1 MTSLIKRTIK
11 RIYYFLK
18 NRHKNVKLEKGVD
31 IGGFSTVFEGNNKI
45 LKNSF
50 VAGKIGFGTYICENC
65 FINAKIGRYCSV
77 ARDVKIVLGNH
88 PSKDFVSTH
97 PAFYSTKK
105 QAGFTYAK
113 SDLFAEKNFADGK
126 YPVVIGNDVWIGYG
140 VTILEGVT
148 IGDGAIVAAG
158 AVVTK
163 DVEPYSIVGGI
174 PAKEIRKRFSEDEIK
189 FLLELKWWDK
199 PQEWIKENA
208 EKFSDIKKLM
218 K

>member
-11 RIYYFLK
+11 RIYFFFK
-18 NRHKNVKLEKGVD
+18 NRGKNVKLEKGVD
-31 IGGFSTVFEGNNKI
+31 IGGFSTEFEGNNKI
-45 LKNSF
+45 LNNSF

-77 ARDVKIVLGNH
+77 AKDVKIVLGSH

-97 PAFYSTKK
+97 PSFYSTKK
-105 QAGFTYAK
+105 QGGFTYAET
-113 SDLFAEKNFADGK
+113 DLFDEKNFADGK

-148 IGDGAIVAAG
+148 VGDGAIIAAG

-163 DVEPYSIVGGI
+163 DVKPYSIVGGV

-199 PQEWIKENA
+199 PQDWIKENA
-208 EKFSDIKKLM
+208 DKFSDIKKLM
-218 K
+218 N